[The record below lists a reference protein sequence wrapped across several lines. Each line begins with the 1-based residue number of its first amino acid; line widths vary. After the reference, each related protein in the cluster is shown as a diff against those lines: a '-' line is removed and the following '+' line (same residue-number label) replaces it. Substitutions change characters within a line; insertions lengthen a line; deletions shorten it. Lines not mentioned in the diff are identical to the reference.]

1 MIAIFATIMLSLLFA
16 KDILWVDVE
25 WSPKWWVIASWH
37 GLFVFGFGTPSM
49 GVSRHQGKNTHTIPI
64 FPYTQ
69 PGHKNRHQKLRLHV
83 HSFLAKH
90 IGSSGMKEPPQYRVP
105 SPVPLQT
112 WRGIKYLIFKRT
124 YFPPFWKCFPA
135 GGGLWDF
142 LEYPA
147 GSTWQALLVTVLTPF
162 SPSFHFGSLP
172 HPALA
177 SSRNSLIG
185 ISL

>member
-37 GLFVFGFGTPSM
+37 GLFVFGFGDLQPPWESADT
-49 GVSRHQGKNTHTIPI
+49 REKTHIL
-64 FPYTQ
+64 FPFS
-69 PGHKNRHQKLRLHV
+69 PKNRHQKLRLNV

-90 IGSSGMKEPPQYRVP
+90 TGSSGMKKPPHYRVP

-112 WRGIKYLIFKRT
+112 WKGKKYLVFKRT
-124 YFPPFWKCFPA
+124 FSPTFWKCFPA

-147 GSTWQALLVTVLTPF
+147 GSTWQALSVTVLTPF